1 MATLYEIL
9 KAKAGSDWTNMAPPS
24 NSPLNFTSSKGN
36 LSSVFSGATRTL
48 PNGGGSFSSPVPE
61 AGLKPVG
68 NMFSAPQK
76 SSAPVFSQ
84 NKSVVNPAVNNVPA
98 GGSAPVDT
106 FNYNANSTQQPAAP
120 ASNIPAEWIKPDGTQ
135 YTADEV
141 VQNRVNKLKQARGNG
156 AITNYAADAITNPN
170 QTVEEMNRSA
180 YGMNNARN
188 DMATGATDPYKVGS
202 KSGIAYSPTE
212 LKAIEKAYAG
222 VYDPALSDV
231 FSKLEAK
238 KKEDE
243 LAATREYDLQKTKED
258 RKFDLEKL
266 AMEHN
271 YRLKEAATKASSGVS
286 SNGTQYVPGSDPVV
300 DGWVERLNRTGEK
313 IETAIPGVKNQALR
327 DRVMLG
333 LNTLKFSNP
342 ATSARLQSV
351 NSITQLLANPELENI
366 SGAMDQ
372 YTGGMWG
379 DAKKAKD
386 MFDQQVAKLE
396 LESSQLL
403 KGQGAVSD
411 NERRILEKASTYL
424 KRGQTD
430 EDFRKGLVQMR
441 GAFTTASGLE
451 TPVRITDPSTGESQ
465 VQNLSTHEIDDF
477 IRQGAVV
484 EYSE

>member
-9 KAKAGSDWTNMAPPS
+9 KAKAGTDFSNIAPPAK
-24 NSPLNFTSSKGN
+24 SPLNFSGQNN
-36 LSSVFSGATRTL
+36 LSSVFSGATRAL
-48 PNGGGSFSSPVPE
+48 PYGAGEFSTPIPD

-68 NMFSAPQK
+68 NMFTAPQETGPIFK
-76 SSAPVFSQ
+76 GGAG
-84 NKSVVNPAVNNVPA
+84 PA
-98 GGSAPVDT
+98 GGKVAGGGNMGGGNVGGGNVGGGTGVNPE
-106 FNYNANSTQQPAAP
+106 F
-120 ASNIPAEWIKPDGTQ
+120 IKPDGTY
-135 YTADEV
+135 YTAQEV
-141 VQNRVNKLKQARGNG
+141 VNNRVAKMKAGKSDVSVYAGN
-156 AITNYAADAITNPN
+156 AIADPN
-170 QTVEEMNRSA
+170 QSVEQMNKTA

-188 DMATGATDPYKVGS
+188 DMATGATDPYKVGA
-202 KSGIAYSPTE
+202 KSGIAYSPSE

-222 VYDPALSDV
+222 VYDPALTDV

-243 LAATREYDLQKTKED
+243 LSATRKY
-258 RKFDLEKL
+258 DLEKM

-271 YRLKEAATKASSGVS
+271 YRLQEAATKAGSGTS
-286 SNGTQYVPGSDPVV
+286 SNGSQYIPGEDAVV

-342 ATSARLQSV
+342 ATTGRLQSV

-372 YTGGMWG
+372 FTGGMWG
-379 DAKKAKD
+379 DARKAKD

-424 KRGQTD
+424 KRGQSD
-430 EDFRKGLVQMR
+430 EDFRNGLVQMR
-441 GAFTTASGLE
+441 GAFMTASGLE
-451 TPVRITDPSTGESQ
+451 APVRITDPSTGESQ

-477 IRQGAVV
+477 IKQGAVV